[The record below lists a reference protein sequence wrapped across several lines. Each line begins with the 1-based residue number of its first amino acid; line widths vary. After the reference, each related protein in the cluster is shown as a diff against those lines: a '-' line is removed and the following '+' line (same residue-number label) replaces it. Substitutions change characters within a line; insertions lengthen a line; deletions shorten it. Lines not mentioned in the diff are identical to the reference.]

1 MSADFSLLF
10 PLRLGLLA
18 LHLLHVEL
26 QLLALQNVPVSAAAL
41 ARARRDRRIKPPGR
55 KLVLEGLVEDARLAA
70 GFQLARDVVAL
81 LDRLGGFRLRGL
93 LLRGGS
99 GVLLLGAALDAVV
112 LRVPLL
118 ERRRVDLD
126 DRGLH
131 ERLRAHE
138 LVVRGVVDDVE
149 DARLARDGLRAPREV
164 AVVEAERAELEVAA
178 ADADAADG
186 DGRGELGVGRLA
198 AELVPEEK
206 RERGGERERE
216 GEKREK

>member
-1 MSADFSLLF
+1 M
-10 PLRLGLLA
+10 
-18 LHLLHVEL
+18 
-26 QLLALQNVPVSAAAL
+26 

-99 GVLLLGAALDAVV
+99 GVLLLGADLDAVV
-112 LRVPLL
+112 LRV
-118 ERRRVDLD
+118 
-126 DRGLH
+126 
-131 ERLRAHE
+131 
-138 LVVRGVVDDVE
+138 
-149 DARLARDGLRAPREV
+149 PREV